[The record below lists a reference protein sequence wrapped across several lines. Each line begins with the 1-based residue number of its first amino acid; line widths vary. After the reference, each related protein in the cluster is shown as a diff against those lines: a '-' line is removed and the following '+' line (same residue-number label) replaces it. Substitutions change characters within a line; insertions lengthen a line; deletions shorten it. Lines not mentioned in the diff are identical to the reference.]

1 MLSAKPLSIYKCI
14 LNVYIVAASKLKM
27 KPIMFCLTPCCLKMN
42 DVKILNK

>member
-27 KPIMFCLTPCCLKMN
+27 KTHYVL
-42 DVKILNK
+42 LNRMLPEKWMMLNFK